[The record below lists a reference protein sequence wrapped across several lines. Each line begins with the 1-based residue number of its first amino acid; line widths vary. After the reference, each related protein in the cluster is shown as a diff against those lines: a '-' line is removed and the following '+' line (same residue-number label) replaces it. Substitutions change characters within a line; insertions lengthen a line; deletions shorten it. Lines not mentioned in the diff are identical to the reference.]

1 MLSLDLDVVARAD
14 GDVVLES
21 AVERALVS
29 VLERALVSVLEREVE
44 VVELS
49 LELDAS
55 VEIVMSALVLTAS
68 SWERRRRRPDNVRLK
83 L

>member
-21 AVERALVS
+21 AVERAL
-29 VLERALVSVLEREVE
+29 ASVLEREVE

-68 SWERRRRRPDNVRLK
+68 SWERRLRRPDNVRLK

>member
-21 AVERALVS
+21 AV
-29 VLERALVSVLEREVE
+29 ERALVSVLEREVE